1 MQVNFVPEYV
11 SADQEKA
18 DLKAVVDHIE
28 HIASVIGRK
37 QYVSPFALWLCFELI
52 RHMMVAVL
60 VSEVT
65 LMAWTLPR
73 MGSRTSRTFLRS
85 YVPLILPFI

>member
-28 HIASVIGRK
+28 HIASMIGRK
-37 QYVSPFALWLCFELI
+37 QYVSFFAL
-52 RHMMVAVL
+52 
-60 VSEVT
+60 
-65 LMAWTLPR
+65 
-73 MGSRTSRTFLRS
+73 
-85 YVPLILPFI
+85 VPL